1 MRSRRLPFIVFF
13 FFVFSCQLT
22 VFSVMSLTG
31 DSELDFKDARHLERQ
46 LEHKVKKGFL
56 EAKEETRKQ
65 LGELKTLHLDKAKEK
80 FMNWAHPSPPFMYEG
95 PNQSYTQGSTWG
107 GHIPEKINNFT
118 IVIAAHGEQAYI
130 ERTLQSIMDHTDLT
144 LLKEVIVIDDVS
156 DPPLQPLCEK
166 VKGWGSTIHV
176 NRNPKRLGLVQ
187 SKIRGGN
194 LATTDAI
201 VFLDA
206 HVSPASGWERPLIRH
221 METNY
226 KRIVVPVIPIIDEV
240 TWAQK
245 IGAGIGYKMMFD
257 WSLQF
262 NWFDDGND
270 EVPVLSGGLFAVT
283 KHWWHEGG
291 EYDHGMGMW
300 GGENIEQSIRTWR
313 CGGEIYLARDSKVSH
328 LFRPKFPYRIN
339 NTEVHI
345 NKIRTI
351 QVWFDEPYRSQV
363 LRNIGVSQ
371 SLIKS
376 SSVNLGEREA
386 LKEKLQC
393 KDFNWYVQRF
403 YHVFQDRALIGPSQ
417 LLEMVPPLDD
427 HGPNAHVCLGQLD
440 ASSPVGEPA
449 MLVPCS
455 SSGARRLVLDD
466 HGKQRYMFRNRLHN
480 AVVGCLDANGRF
492 GWTQRLDAFP
502 IYFSCSASNAASPNH
517 MQTWKWDD
525 DGLITMLDPHVLGA
539 ETGWCLKRPADQF
552 GLKRPLQFA
561 KCGPGIREQETGP
574 WLRVKKYALL
584 DI

>member
-1 MRSRRLPFIVFF
+1 
-13 FFVFSCQLT
+13 
-22 VFSVMSLTG
+22 
-31 DSELDFKDARHLERQ
+31 
-46 LEHKVKKGFL
+46 
-56 EAKEETRKQ
+56 
-65 LGELKTLHLDKAKEK
+65 
-80 FMNWAHPSPPFMYEG
+80 MNWAHPSPPFVYEG

-206 HVSPASGWERPLIRH
+206 HVSPAKGWERPLIRH

-245 IGAGIGYKMMFD
+245 LGAGVGFKMMFD

-283 KHWWHEGG
+283 KKWWHEGG

-371 SLIKS
+371 NLIKS
-376 SSVNLGEREA
+376 ASVNLEEREA

-393 KDFNWYVQRF
+393 ENFQWYMDRF
-403 YHVFQDRALIGPSQ
+403 KHVFEERALVGPSF
-417 LLEMVPPLDD
+417 LLEAVQQEADD
-427 HGPNAHVCLGQLD
+427 GGV
-440 ASSPVGEPA
+440 
-449 MLVPCS
+449 
-455 SSGARRLVLDD
+455 
-466 HGKQRYMFRNRLHN
+466 MFRGRLHN

-492 GWTQRLDAFP
+492 AKREEAWP
-502 IYFSCSASNAASPNH
+502 IFFQCSGNNNP
-517 MQTWKWDD
+517 MQTWKLEEE
-525 DGLITMLDPHVLGA
+525 G
-539 ETGWCLKRPADQF
+539 
-552 GLKRPLQFA
+552 
-561 KCGPGIREQETGP
+561 
-574 WLRVKKYALL
+574 
-584 DI
+584 